1 MYIFTEH
8 HCTFKTLYKN
18 LMHFRWAGN
27 KPPKTSEV
35 VISHVYTNVDHP
47 MIIPFVQNHAPFLNN
62 GRLYPLV
69 FSQTWLTLQQ
79 NCHIAWSIY
88 IVYLE
93 RVFTI
98 ILEIENFIEFSLS
111 FLPRFCVRVTV
122 CGCVCVLTFNITT
135 YESAC
140 LSLCVRLGACV
151 YITCVRMY
159 ESLYEL
165 ALTKSST
172 TSLLFRVC
180 FSCWPFSFLQVTFT
194 QFLVISILTYICPP
208 FLYFFHKGI

>member
-1 MYIFTEH
+1 MSWKQTTKNKWGRNFTCLYECRPSH
-8 HCTFKTLYKN
+8 DYTIRSKPCTFFKQ
-18 LMHFRWAGN
+18 W
-27 KPPKTSEV
+27 PV
-35 VISHVYTNVDHP
+35 VC
-47 MIIPFVQNHAPFLNN
+47 
-62 GRLYPLV
+62 
-69 FSQTWLTLQQ
+69 SQTWLTLKQ
-79 NCHIAWSIY
+79 NCHIAGSIY

-98 ILEIENFIEFSLS
+98 IIEIENFIEFSLS